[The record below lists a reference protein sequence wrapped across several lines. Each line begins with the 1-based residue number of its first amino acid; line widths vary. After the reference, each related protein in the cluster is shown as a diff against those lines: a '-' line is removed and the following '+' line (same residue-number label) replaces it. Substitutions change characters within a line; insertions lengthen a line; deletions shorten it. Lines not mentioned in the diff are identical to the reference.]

1 MAGPSS
7 DEGDDDDAVA
17 RGRHDEEDA
26 QQYDSDKDVDLL
38 RALSPADDSASERL
52 FARTDHDRRA
62 ATPRLAPPVANGSSS
77 GSRSTS
83 GAGRSSRF
91 LTTSV
96 AKSHR
101 CDYSP
106 DPSQHTSST
115 HSWSSPR
122 SHSSSSRSSHS
133 SRRPSSR
140 ISRSSSRSPS
150 SSSLRQSRSTRAT
163 RTYGH
168 SPSRSPVHPSYSP
181 FAGSHASKNLVQEVE
196 QEYHELQRRESQR
209 RSMQH
214 LPARYDGPR
223 EQNVRLQQA
232 TLRMQTQRTQQLASP
247 LQQRPSPAF
256 SAVSTSSVPLPAR
269 PGVEAAQR
277 QPQVRQAPLRRGLS
291 APRTVSTPS
300 IADAAAKN
308 RSRMVHAAWVPTV
321 QNLKQTLTATP
332 RGVHQADNERE
343 RRSCCRASTAESYPN
358 RAEERTVLIRSVA
371 RDGACCYFSSSPRE
385 LVP

>member
-1 MAGPSS
+1 MTLCVASGFCCKSVGAYIVKITGFVAKVWIHTQITGFVAEGWVHSQITGFVAKVCVHSQVTGFVAKVWVHSQIKQRECLFIVDMAGPSS

-62 ATPRLAPPVANGSSS
+62 ATPRLAPPVANGSSSSSS

-196 QEYHELQRRESQR
+196 QKYHELQRRESQR
-209 RSMQH
+209 RSM
-214 LPARYDGPR
+214 
-223 EQNVRLQQA
+223 
-232 TLRMQTQRTQQLASP
+232 
-247 LQQRPSPAF
+247 
-256 SAVSTSSVPLPAR
+256 
-269 PGVEAAQR
+269 
-277 QPQVRQAPLRRGLS
+277 
-291 APRTVSTPS
+291 
-300 IADAAAKN
+300 
-308 RSRMVHAAWVPTV
+308 
-321 QNLKQTLTATP
+321 
-332 RGVHQADNERE
+332 
-343 RRSCCRASTAESYPN
+343 
-358 RAEERTVLIRSVA
+358 
-371 RDGACCYFSSSPRE
+371 
-385 LVP
+385 